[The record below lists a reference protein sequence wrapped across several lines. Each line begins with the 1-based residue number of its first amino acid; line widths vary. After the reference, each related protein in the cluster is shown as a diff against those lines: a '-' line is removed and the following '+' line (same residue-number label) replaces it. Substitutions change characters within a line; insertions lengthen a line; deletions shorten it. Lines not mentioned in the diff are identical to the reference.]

1 MSTRIKRLALF
12 TGVVVMSLFVAGFAA
27 LRSPS
32 LGARAT
38 GDRLERMKASPQ
50 YGDKAFVNLIKTV
63 MAVEGNPLKGA
74 WEWISNDA
82 QVEPDV
88 ELPVTTP
95 PSLDAV
101 GDDRLRI
108 TWMGHS
114 SMLIEIDGHIIL
126 TDPVWGPRA
135 SPFSWM
141 GPARFHET
149 PVELEDLPKL
159 DAVVLSHDHYD
170 HLDYPS
176 ILRLSA
182 MDTNF
187 VVPLG
192 IGAHLESWGVPPER
206 ITELDWWQEHT
217 VGALRLVATPA
228 RHFSGR
234 GVTDRNS
241 TLWSSW
247 AIIGPRHRAW
257 FSGDTGPAAFFD
269 EIGERFGPF
278 DVSMVEIGAYHP
290 SWGVIHLGPE
300 AAVGVH
306 QQVRAKTMIPV
317 HWGTFNLAL
326 HAWDAPVIELSEFAA
341 KAGVAIAVPVV
352 GGTVDPAA
360 PYVDPFWLDRI
371 GSVLDPGT

>member
-27 LRSPS
+27 LRSSS

-50 YGDKAFVNLIKTV
+50 YGEKAFVNTMKTT
-63 MAVEGNPLKGA
+63 MAAESNPLGSA
-74 WEWISNDA
+74 WEFITNDA
-82 QVEPDV
+82 QVKPEV

-95 PSLDAV
+95 GSLDAV

-135 SPFSWM
+135 SPFSWA

-149 PVELEDLPKL
+149 PGEIEDLPKL

-192 IGAHLESWGVPPER
+192 LGAHLESWGVPPER

-217 VGALRLVATPA
+217 VGDLRLVSTPA

-234 GVTDRNS
+234 SITDRNS

-247 AIIGPRHRAW
+247 AIIGPQHRAW
-257 FSGDTGPAAFFD
+257 FSGDTGPAPFFD

-326 HAWDAPVIELSEFAA
+326 HAWDAPVIELSEFAD
-341 KAGVAIAVPVV
+341 KAGVTIAVPVV
-352 GGTVDPAA
+352 GGTVDPAE
-360 PYVDPFWLDRI
+360 PFVDPFWLDRI
-371 GSVLDPGT
+371 GSVLDPGA